1 MGLLGWFTG
10 ATSDEQATQDDL
22 NSLDDRTAII
32 KAVST
37 TPGTTPDQVLVDYGD
52 FDSDHSPETHDR
64 ANGKA
69 ANRGPDGV
77 GYCTK
82 AEVDKYYDD
91 GRPYKGLRIL

>member
-1 MGLLGWFTG
+1 MGLFSSLFGG
-10 ATSDEQATQDDL
+10 GEASQDDL
-22 NSLDDRTAII
+22 NSLDDRAAII

-37 TPGTTPDQVLVDYGD
+37 TPGTTPDQVLGDYGD
-52 FDSDHSPETHDR
+52 FDSDHSTETHDK

-77 GYCTK
+77 GYCSK